1 MIDVLDEI
9 SPVVIRVPEIVD
21 GERGRGRRIAGEA
34 FLSSSLRHLFN
45 ETEAVVLLTY
55 RGRGIGRRR
64 GGEGRNRIGCVNVEI
79 SVGEFCQD

>member
-1 MIDVLDEI
+1 M
-9 SPVVIRVPEIVD
+9 PEIVD

-64 GGEGRNRIGCVNVEI
+64 GGEGRNRIGCVKSKLAWENFVR
-79 SVGEFCQD
+79 VR